1 MKFTIETTQPNTIT
15 VIAGSGRKSQVTIRF
30 DYERNVYVS
39 EYGVKAD
46 YPPHFDGI
54 YSKAWNDKNKTE
66 ITWSMILDALNWLGC
81 WPYET
86 NIHN

>member
-1 MKFTIETTQPNTIT
+1 MRFTIETTEPNAIT
-15 VIAGSGRKSQVTIRF
+15 VIAEYSQVTIQF
-30 DYERNVYVS
+30 DYERNIYVS
-39 EYGVKAD
+39 EYGVGAD
-46 YPPHFDGI
+46 NH
-54 YSKAWNDKNKTE
+54 SKDWGKNKTE

>member
-1 MKFTIETTQPNTIT
+1 MRFTIETTEPNAIT
-15 VIAGSGRKSQVTIRF
+15 VIAGSSQVTIQF
-30 DYERNVYVS
+30 DYERNIYVS
-39 EYGVKAD
+39 EYGVGAD
-46 YPPHFDGI
+46 YPPDYEGI
-54 YSKAWNDKNKTE
+54 HSKDWGKNKTE